1 MPLEESEIIDTDLVN
16 NYPIKYVVFL
26 DLLGFSELVKRSGVD
41 VLERHRLVEALK
53 LVRDTLCENPPIDFR
68 FTYFSDCIVISAVHS
83 PHALWQI
90 FQSVEVL
97 TCNLLQYD
105 ILLRG
110 GLTVGPTHHSRDF
123 VFGTAVT
130 EAYEME
136 RKLAVNPLV
145 LLSPAVVQE
154 IESLGP
160 EFKQWLKEDGPDRS
174 FIHYLMR
181 YAEYSSSIEAGKV
194 VLTHPAQ
201 RIAYFIGK
209 RLKNDQD
216 AVLKKA
222 KWFQQYWNDAV
233 AVGGVLPRIEL
244 DSPSTLP
251 PNSLTIVKRRLIAP
265 VIGRTNT

>member
-1 MPLEESEIIDTDLVN
+1 MALEEGEIIDTDLVN
-16 NYPIKYVVFL
+16 NYPTKYVVFL
-26 DLLGFSELVKRSGVD
+26 DLLGFRELVKRTGAD

-83 PHALWQI
+83 PHALWQL
-90 FQSVEVL
+90 FQSVEIL

-136 RKLAVNPLV
+136 CKLAVNPLV

-154 IESLGP
+154 VEELGP
-160 EFKQWLKEDGPDRS
+160 DFKQ
-174 FIHYLMR
+174 
-181 YAEYSSSIEAGKV
+181 
-194 VLTHPAQ
+194 
-201 RIAYFIGK
+201 
-209 RLKNDQD
+209 
-216 AVLKKA
+216 
-222 KWFQQYWNDAV
+222 
-233 AVGGVLPRIEL
+233 
-244 DSPSTLP
+244 
-251 PNSLTIVKRRLIAP
+251 
-265 VIGRTNT
+265 